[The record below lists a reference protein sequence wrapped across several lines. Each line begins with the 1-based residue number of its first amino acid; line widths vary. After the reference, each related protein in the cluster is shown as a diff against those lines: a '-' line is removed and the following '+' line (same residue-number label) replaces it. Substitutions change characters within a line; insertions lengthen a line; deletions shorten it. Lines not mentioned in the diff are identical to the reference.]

1 MSTSRHF
8 PDEDLVELSIIQWP
22 ADSAHGAKL
31 IGRLRDRDLVQMAL
45 ERLRDFDELQ
55 QELEEGGREFEER
68 ERKID
73 KELGSTPARIPT
85 EVCE

>member
-8 PDEDLVELSIIQWP
+8 PNEDLVELSIIEWP
-22 ADSAHGAKL
+22 ADSYRGARL

-55 QELEEGGREFEER
+55 QELEEGAQEFEER
-68 ERKID
+68 ERRID
-73 KELGSTPARIPT
+73 KEQSELTD
-85 EVCE
+85 EL